1 MTINRVAN
9 RDARR
14 YVADKVLFNGS
25 NLYSIYRRNDKLYIV
40 YSYGAHFPIYIYDF
54 ELGKWFYN
62 TDKYSP
68 STSKHQSQANPL
80 APNPIYMDTDG
91 MQELIRAGSYVS
103 LAAKRVNPEHEEI
116 A

>member
-14 YVADKVLFNGS
+14 YVADKVVFSGS
-25 NLYSIYRRNDKLYIV
+25 HLYSLQHNDRLYVV
-40 YSYGAHFPIYIYDF
+40 YSYGPHFPIYIYDF
-54 ELGKWFYN
+54 ELGNWFYN

-91 MQELIRAGSYVS
+91 MQALIRAGSYVS
-103 LAAKRVNPEHEEI
+103 LAAERVNPEHEEI
-116 A
+116 V